1 MVRHHKRKRTRE
13 LTRTENANYHVKR
26 LELVKQLGGKCV
38 FCGVSY
44 EIRHLEFDHKHKRQ
58 WVARK
63 LCRGQRL
70 IMYRKEAEAGLIQLA
85 CRTCNAQ
92 KGIPGAR
99 ELKATHE
106 PKRP

>member
-1 MVRHHKRKRTRE
+1 MHRFRKPLSEITRKTNRNYQKRRRD
-13 LTRTENANYHVKR
+13 
-26 LELVKQLGGKCV
+26 LVISLGGKCV
-38 FCGVSY
+38 FCGISY
-44 EIRHLEFDHKHKRQ
+44 RSRHLEFDHKFKRE

-63 LCRGQRL
+63 LCRNQRL
-70 IMYRKEAEAGLIQLA
+70 KMYRKEAEAGLIQLA

-92 KGIPGAR
+92 KGAPGAR